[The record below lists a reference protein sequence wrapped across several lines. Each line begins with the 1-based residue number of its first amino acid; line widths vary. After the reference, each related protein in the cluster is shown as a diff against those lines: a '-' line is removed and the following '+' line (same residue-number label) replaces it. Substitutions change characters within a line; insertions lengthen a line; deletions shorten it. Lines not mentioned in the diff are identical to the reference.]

1 MPTASRSHSR
11 LAFSAL
17 LAAGALSACV
27 VVPVDPRTG
36 QPYPAASREGG
47 SVTVVTPPPPPA
59 APQPTLLNV
68 RLYPANAQAN
78 AGGMLVATVLD
89 VHTGRGTFS
98 VGYLGDTLQ
107 GEATRVGGARR
118 GIANA
123 WGPRGISVQCDYQIS
138 APGQGTGS
146 CLFSDGARYQMH
158 F

>member
-1 MPTASRSHSR
+1 
-11 LAFSAL
+11 
-17 LAAGALSACV
+17 
-27 VVPVDPRTG
+27 
-36 QPYPAASREGG
+36 
-47 SVTVVTPPPPPA
+47 VVTPPPPPA

-107 GEATRVGGARR
+107 GEATRVGGSRR

>member
-1 MPTASRSHSR
+1 MDTASRSR
-11 LAFSAL
+11 LVFSAL

-89 VHTGRGTFS
+89 VHTGRGTFI

>member
-1 MPTASRSHSR
+1 MLTASRSHSR
-11 LAFSAL
+11 LVLSIL

-107 GEATRVGGARR
+107 GEATRVSGSRR